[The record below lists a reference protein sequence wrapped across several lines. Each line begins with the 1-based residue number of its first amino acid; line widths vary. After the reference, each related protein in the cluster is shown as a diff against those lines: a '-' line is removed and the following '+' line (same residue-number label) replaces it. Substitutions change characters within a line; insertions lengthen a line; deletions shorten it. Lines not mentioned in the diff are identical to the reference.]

1 MPAAAPRPR
10 RTLALAAFAV
20 LCALGPA
27 CGGSQPGPVDTLA
40 AYREALREGRLTD
53 AYRMLSTNAR
63 VLVPY
68 ERYEEMAR
76 RYPDEVRDAVAAFG
90 ELSPGT
96 PVTARMELASGE
108 VITLTE
114 EGGRWRI
121 DPSTLEFYGQ
131 HTPAQALRSF
141 TRALAR
147 ERWEVLVRLAPRRV
161 VERLETMS
169 RENPGDGGVPSAA
182 EALRRAWTGPDAEGA
197 QTLLRRLR
205 DALDRGRP
213 IEVVGDRASMSY
225 GTGNQSLARLV
236 REGGLW
242 RIEEP
247 E

>member
-1 MPAAAPRPR
+1 MVSSSR
-10 RTLALAAFAV
+10 RSVSLVAVVALLAV
-20 LCALGPA
+20 SA
-27 CGGSQPGPVDTLA
+27 CGAAQPTPVDTLA
-40 AYREALREGRLTD
+40 SYREALREGRLAD

-63 VLVPY
+63 TLIPY

-76 RYPDEVRDAVAAFG
+76 RYPDELREAITAFG
-90 ELSPGT
+90 ELSPGA

-108 VITLTE
+108 VITLVE

-131 HTPAQALRSF
+131 HTPSQALRSF

-161 VERLETMS
+161 VERLESMA
-169 RENPGDGGVPSAA
+169 RESPGDGGAVTAA

-197 QTLLRRLR
+197 QNLLRRMR

-236 REGGLW
+236 REDGLW
-242 RIEEP
+242 RVEEP